1 MLETTFTRQFIN
13 NVQGKPIAVILPI
26 NEYDLVKNLLEKEND
41 EEAQMRREMAFAAN
55 DTLLLADIEETMKAF
70 KDADAEWWETK

>member
-13 NVQGKPIAVILPI
+13 NVQGRPIAVILPI
-26 NEYDLVKNLLEKEND
+26 NEYNLVKNILEREND
-41 EEAQMRREMAFAAN
+41 EEAQMLKEMASAAN

-70 KDADAEWWETK
+70 KVVDAEGWERE